1 MTGFPTFPGLVQG
14 APQFNYGAFP
24 QFNLSTYAQ
33 QGIANP
39 NLAAFYQNL
48 GRIA

>member
-1 MTGFPTFPGLVQG
+1 
-14 APQFNYGAFP
+14 
-24 QFNLSTYAQ
+24 LSTYAQ

-48 GRIA
+48 GRMA